1 MNEQKEMKEVNL
13 LQLLSIFF
21 QWIKRTFIN
30 LINIAGKSLQLLY
43 SYKWATI
50 FVIILSLA
58 AGLYLSRPSAKK
70 YKAEA
75 MAIIHGS
82 EAQTVKEICKQLE
95 QTIATNDN
103 LSLTTKMGLPD
114 SISKNII
121 SIRTFDVIDY
131 LADGTADKIDFK
143 QTHSLDD
150 TMNVK
155 MKDRVYIQ
163 IKTINISQVPIF
175 QEYLKK
181 YFAANPILASQFE
194 AQKNSLLDQ
203 IKICDAELQRIDSL
217 AKVMYF
223 KSEKDQINFENN
235 KLLVGESRKQLF
247 YGELLEINSRKGWAE
262 NKLAECVSPVDF
274 PSNFVVIANPV
285 NNRIKYTVL
294 ALAVGVVLS
303 LLLALFLS
311 NLRKIINYL
320 ENK

>member
-30 LINIAGKSLQLLY
+30 LLNITGKSLQLLY

-247 YGELLEINSRKGWAE
+247 YGELLKINSRKGWAE

>member
-30 LINIAGKSLQLLY
+30 LLNITGKSLQLLY

>member
-1 MNEQKEMKEVNL
+1 MNEQKEMKELNL

-43 SYKWATI
+43 SYKWVTI
-50 FVIILSLA
+50 FVMILSLA

-143 QTHSLDD
+143 QSHSLDD
-150 TMNVK
+150 TLNVK
-155 MKDRVYIQ
+155 MRDRVYIQ
-163 IKTINISQVPIF
+163 IRTRNISQVPVF

-181 YFAANPILASQFE
+181 YFSANPILASQFE
-194 AQKNSLLDQ
+194 AQKNSFLDQ

-223 KSEKDQINFENN
+223 KNANDEIKFENN
-235 KLLVGESRKQLF
+235 KLFVGENRKQLF

-285 NNRIKYTVL
+285 NNRLKYTVL
-294 ALAVGVVLS
+294 ALVGGVVLS